1 MTKRQVVWLL
11 IRVAGLWFLLQ
22 SVEYSNT
29 LISTYLHASQDP
41 SLFSRS
47 TGVFVQL
54 ILQVGLNLFL
64 GVYCVRLGDLFFYLL
79 DRENI
84 DDGNSDGDRGSPQ
97 SSTLGLP

>member
-11 IRVAGLWFLLQ
+11 IRGAGLWFLLQ

-29 LISTYLHASQDP
+29 LTSTYLHVSQDP
-41 SLFSRS
+41 DLFSRS

-54 ILQVGLNLFL
+54 ILQAGLNLFL
-64 GVYCVRLGDLFFYLL
+64 GVYCVRFGNLFFFLL
-79 DRENI
+79 NRENG
-84 DDGNSDGDRGSPQ
+84 DDENGDGDSGLRG